1 MKFGV
6 KREGIVFMIAGSMKK
21 DENPLRRKQKKENLG
36 FLFLLHYY
44 FLHKVFK
51 MLIYGYKFTFFI

>member
-6 KREGIVFMIAGSMKK
+6 KREGIIFMTPGSMKK
-21 DENPLRRKQKKENLG
+21 DEKPFRRKHKKENLS
-36 FLFLLHYY
+36 FLFLLYYY

-51 MLIYGYKFTFFI
+51 TLIYGYKFMFFI